1 MAMRQELSCTRA
13 ARLMARMVRLTFGSR
28 AASRKACCAGVGR
41 KVIGH
46 WSLVIGRVEDTTEGE
61 PSRESY
67 GQEQGKDGELA
78 HRAST
83 SIMARVSSPEVS
95 ALGGGAVHEP
105 PLREIA
111 RVSSPPEADKPRGFG

>member
-1 MAMRQELSCTRA
+1 M
-13 ARLMARMVRLTFGSR
+13 ARLVRLTFGSR
-28 AASRKACCAGVGR
+28 AASRKACCAGVGW

-61 PSRESY
+61 PGRESY
-67 GQEQGKDGELA
+67 GQEQGNDGELA

-95 ALGGGAVHEP
+95 ALEP
-105 PLREIA
+105 NV
-111 RVSSPPEADKPRGFG
+111 VSQKFAE